1 MLTFVKWSDF
11 IVNVDKYIDKAYELQ
26 ENIDDYE
33 MCKEV
38 WFCIMNSKKLFNI
51 LNYLED
57 CTFICSLFLYHE

>member
-38 WFCIMNSKKLFNI
+38 
-51 LNYLED
+51 
-57 CTFICSLFLYHE
+57 